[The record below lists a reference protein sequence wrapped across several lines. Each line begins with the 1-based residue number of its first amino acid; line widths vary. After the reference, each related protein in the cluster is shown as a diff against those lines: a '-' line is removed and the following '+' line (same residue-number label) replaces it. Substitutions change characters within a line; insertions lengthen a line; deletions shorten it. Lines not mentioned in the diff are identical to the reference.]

1 MRKIGV
7 LIITYNLS
15 IESLIAFIAD
25 MESKI
30 ITLETLQN
38 EITNIKLDDDVITL
52 VKSIWEGRKRLD
64 EYFIFAYLQKQR
76 YNQSITQG

>member
-1 MRKIGV
+1 MRKNGV

-38 EITNIKLDDDVITL
+38 EITNIKLDDEVITPI
-52 VKSIWEGRKRLD
+52 KSIWESRKRLD
-64 EYFIFAYLQKQR
+64 ECFIFAYLQKQR

>member
-1 MRKIGV
+1 MRKNGV

-15 IESLIAFIAD
+15 IESLVAFIAD

-38 EITNIKLDDDVITL
+38 EITNIKLDDEVITPI
-52 VKSIWEGRKRLD
+52 KSI
-64 EYFIFAYLQKQR
+64 
-76 YNQSITQG
+76 